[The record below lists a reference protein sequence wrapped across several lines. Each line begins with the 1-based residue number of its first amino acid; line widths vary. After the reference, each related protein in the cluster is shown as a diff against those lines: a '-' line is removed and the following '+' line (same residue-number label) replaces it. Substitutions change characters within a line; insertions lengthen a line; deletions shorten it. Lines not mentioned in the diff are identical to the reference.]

1 MTTPVRKSCANCPSF
16 VNTSDETIAMQLHV
30 AQKPTTVPMCGR
42 FGDLLATHNSSPTQV
57 RSIQERRA
65 SVCSRFGDEWDGTQ
79 ADGEKYKFAVVKP
92 APNAPDN
99 PNNVKAKACAAC
111 VNYLKP
117 DTMMNSYGIPFPGCA
132 KFGEVIPPKMGKVYA
147 AECAENVQ
155 GFNAL
160 PPLGNLIPKPHLQ
173 NNLTFIDHD
182 GTIVLGETESEDP
195 AAYPTDKDV
204 TDSDTTS
211 GIRAWRK
218 VYDPEDDERFIF
230 LPIFDNDFF
239 DLDEQSKIPAFGDD
253 EHPELYQD
261 HQGLAYKVGVLW
273 MHMNE
278 TPALNG
284 VAGVGKTE
292 CFRYLAYL
300 MQVPFERYSITN
312 STELDDLAGRFVLE
326 PMEDGGGNQTRFE
339 YGRLPK
345 AWSKPNVVCIDEPNT
360 GPPDVWQFLRPLTDN
375 SKQMVLDMNKGERI
389 DRHRFCFLGMAM
401 NPSWDIKNV
410 GAHQISDA
418 DGSRLMHI
426 AVPSPHEELERD
438 ILIRRCAVDE
448 YKLPQDLL
456 DAIIKIA
463 KELRELASND
473 DSLTISWGTRQTIK
487 VARLTQYFTLKQAH
501 RMAAADLVAPV
512 EAERIL
518 AIVTAHTPKK
528 LIKPPK
534 TGAAKATW

>member
-1 MTTPVRKSCANCPSF
+1 MTAPTTRKTCVSCPSF
-16 VNTSDETIAMQLHV
+16 ITANVNETIKDQV
-30 AQKPTTVPMCGR
+30 AAVGKPVSVPMCGR
-42 FGDLLATHNSSPTQV
+42 FGDVLGTHNSTAQQV

-65 SVCSRFGDEWDGTQ
+65 STCSKHGEQWDGNTE
-79 ADGEKYKFAVVKP
+79 GFERFKFAVVKDLP
-92 APNAPDN
+92 APPLPANTPR
-99 PNNVKAKACAAC
+99 AKACSGC
-111 VNYLKP
+111 VNHLSP
-117 DTMMNSYGIPFPGCA
+117 EIMMNSYGIPFAGCA
-132 KFGEVIPPKMGKVYA
+132 KFGEMIPVNKGKVYA
-147 AECAENVQ
+147 TECEHNKQSFGTV
-155 GFNAL
+155 
-160 PPLGNLIPKPHLQ
+160 PPLSNLILKPHLQ

-182 GTIVLGETESEDP
+182 GTITLGEAPSDDP
-195 AAYPTDKDV
+195 ATYATDKEV
-204 TDSDTTS
+204 SDSDAS
-211 GIRAWRK
+211 AGIRAWRQ
-218 VYDPEDDERFIF
+218 VFDPEDEDRSIF
-230 LPIFDNDFF
+230 LPIFDNEHF

-438 ILIRRCAVDE
+438 ILIRRCAVDD

-487 VARLTQYFTLKQAH
+487 VARLTQYFGLKQAH
-501 RMAAADLVAPV
+501 RMAAADLVAPA
-512 EAERIL
+512 ESERIL

-534 TGAAKATW
+534 ATTQAW